1 MRDGTA
7 LFGGDMKKVKFLR
20 LVRDKYNGTMYEK
33 GSVGE
38 FEDWRADEL
47 TSDPRGL
54 AELVADYDD
63 MKVADL
69 RELASAKGINTK
81 GMKKADIIKA
91 LAEVEK

>member
-1 MRDGTA
+1 
-7 LFGGDMKKVKFLR
+7 MKRVKFLR
-20 LVRDKYNGTMYEK
+20 LVKDKYNGTMYEK

-47 TSDPRGL
+47 VSDPRGL
-54 AELVADYDD
+54 AEPVADYDD

-69 RELASAKGINTK
+69 RILASTKGINTR

>member
-1 MRDGTA
+1 
-7 LFGGDMKKVKFLR
+7 MKKVKFLR

-33 GSVGE
+33 GAVVE
-38 FEDWRADEL
+38 FEDWRANEL
-47 TSDPRGL
+47 VGDPRGL
-54 AELVADYDD
+54 AEPVADYDD

-69 RELASAKGINTK
+69 RTLASAKGINTR